1 MIFHITYYFI
11 PIYFLFLSVPFSLC
25 IYPIPSTPTVS
36 VCCTSHSPVS
46 YHFSASLSLSL
57 TLSISFSFSCFF
69 GRSPSCF
76 PLSKG
81 NPLSPLFPQCDAVLE
96 FSTTFSICYCDSVKV
111 APLCDNNGLQ
121 HTLTTVESCTQMEY
135 TRFTDRERWCST
147 NILDLYL
154 RRAWVEYLPGHRL
167 CLRFLLRGFPRSVQ
181 ENAGKVPRWRCDGF
195 LPNSFC
201 FITYQC
207 YIVWDTD
214 NVAK

>member
-11 PIYFLFLSVPFSLC
+11 PIHLLFLSVPFSLC
-25 IYPIPSTPTVS
+25 IYPFPSTPFLFAVHHTIL
-36 VCCTSHSPVS
+36 CRIIFPP
-46 YHFSASLSLSL
+46 L
-57 TLSISFSFSCFF
+57 TLSISFSFSCLF

-96 FSTTFSICYCDSVKV
+96 FSTTYSICYCDSVKV
-111 APLCDNNGLQ
+111 APLYDNNGLQ

-135 TRFTDRERWCST
+135 TRFTNQERWCST

-154 RRAWVEYLPGHRL
+154 GRAWVEYLPGRRL

-181 ENAGKVPRWRCDGF
+181 ENAGKVPRWRCDRF

-201 FITYQC
+201 LITYQC